1 MRLSHKNKLLHKKGI
16 PQRAWIGRHNRR
28 ILRAQARFNFGAK
41 FKEVKLHRG
50 LFFSVRSD
58 FFVNAIL
65 IREKRTGRIRF
76 DVAGMFKRI
85 EPNKAESATEHRKC
99 LFGDEMNKFHEIE
112 VKEPEVIPTRELASG
127 GFISPEVGIQAVQDR
142 EWRAVITPNDKETIQ
157 KLYGNRQQTIIN
169 RVVVTAK
176 EEEANAGSVLS
187 AIARSAVRVG
197 SALKGVFFSKSKEKG
212 AL

>member
-28 ILRAQARFNFGAK
+28 FLRDVSKIESVLNKSKHGECRRSF
-41 FKEVKLHRG
+41 LMRG
-50 LFFSVRSD
+50 IWGRQ
-58 FFVNAIL
+58 
-65 IREKRTGRIRF
+65 KRTGKLCINKVKTYERF
-76 DVAGMFKRI
+76 DRVDAK
-85 EPNKAESATEHRKC
+85 EPGCIPTPEGTMNLPFR
-99 LFGDEMNKFHEIE
+99 DEVTQFDMPNEIE
-112 VKEPEVIPTRELASG
+112 GKALLPERESG
-127 GFISPEVGIQAVQDR
+127 GFISPEVGLQVVTER
-142 EWRAVITPNDKETIQ
+142 ELRAVITPNDKETIQ

-197 SALKGVFFSKSKEKG
+197 TALKGVFFSKSKEKD